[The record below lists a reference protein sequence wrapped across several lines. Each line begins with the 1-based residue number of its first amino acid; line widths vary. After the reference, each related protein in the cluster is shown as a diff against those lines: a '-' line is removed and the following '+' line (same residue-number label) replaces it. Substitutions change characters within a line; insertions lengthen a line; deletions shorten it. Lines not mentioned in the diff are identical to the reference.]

1 MSRAAHQTGQYA
13 QGDDGPTGAVGS
25 MTATDRQAVPP
36 GSGHL
41 SGEAAPARALS
52 VPKRSRAQRVPLN
65 IGVMGDVM
73 SNRYFVSLNLILYYV
88 YMLLHSDVIGAT
100 EHKTEWMTAGSEEL
114 IPRQVKVNLKIYV
127 FNIYKYENIYI
138 RIYILYTCKTPASWG
153 VVC

>member
-1 MSRAAHQTGQYA
+1 
-13 QGDDGPTGAVGS
+13 
-25 MTATDRQAVPP
+25 
-36 GSGHL
+36 
-41 SGEAAPARALS
+41 
-52 VPKRSRAQRVPLN
+52 VPLN